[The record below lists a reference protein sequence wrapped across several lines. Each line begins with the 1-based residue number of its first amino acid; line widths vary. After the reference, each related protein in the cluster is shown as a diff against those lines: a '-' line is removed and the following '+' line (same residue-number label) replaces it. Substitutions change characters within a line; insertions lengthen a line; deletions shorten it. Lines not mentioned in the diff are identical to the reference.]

1 MRMKQCS
8 FDTEHGTLRI
18 STGQPS
24 TTFQDLAEDIY
35 TLVELNEDNPS
46 VIGIAIQHAEPYVAL
61 EKGYNADTD
70 TLTIGRTTDDPALIS
85 ENGDFV
91 GYWQPDTADY
101 MDGALEPIGVT
112 LRNVSEHFGKM
123 RVYT

>member
-1 MRMKQCS
+1 MRMRQCS

-24 TTFQDLAEDIY
+24 TTFQNLAEDVY
-35 TLVELNEDNPS
+35 MLVELNEDNPS
-46 VIGIAIQHAEPYVAL
+46 VIGIVIQHAEPYVAL
-61 EKGYNADTD
+61 KKGYDAGMD

-91 GYWQPDTADY
+91 GYWQPETAGY

-112 LRNVSEHFGKM
+112 LRNASEHLGKV
-123 RVYT
+123 RLHT